1 VNALSPAELREVLE
15 KEDDF
20 GHELRVGRVLRSH
33 SSAAIQ
39 HGGTYTDPV
48 TAKPRQFDYRF
59 WFAKKN
65 ERLSLAVECKNISAI
80 APLII
85 SGTTRSH
92 NESFHD
98 LVESRQGTFN
108 EGGFTFSG
116 LSSLTWRVKVAN
128 AFYPEGQFVGKSLLR
143 IQADKKTSTRSGES
157 EIYDKWAQALSS
169 AVELASSATA
179 LAKHLSAERTLSAVL
194 PVIVVPN
201 EMLWRA
207 VYDSNGAMRSDPER
221 IEDCTFFVG
230 REIEIGGEKGTPFY
244 QKFIFSHVHFFT
256 VQGLQHF
263 LVDISS
269 DANSWGSLFAGTNST
284 VRVSGAY
291 DSDPADINSV

>member
-1 VNALSPAELREVLE
+1 MDALSPSELRQVIER
-15 KEDDF
+15 EDDF
-20 GHELRVGRVLRSH
+20 RHELHVGRVLRSYL
-33 SSAAIQ
+33 SAAVQ

-59 WFAKKN
+59 LFSKKN
-65 ERLSLAVECKNISAI
+65 ERLSLAVECKNISPI

-85 SGTTRSH
+85 CGTTRSQ

-98 LVESRQGTFN
+98 LVESRQGAFT
-108 EGGFTFSG
+108 EDGLTFSG

-128 AFYPEGQFVGKSLLR
+128 AFYPEGHFVGRSLLR
-143 IQADKKTSTRSGES
+143 IQADKKTSARSGES

-169 AVELASSATA
+169 AVELASSATI
-179 LAKHLSAERTLSAVL
+179 LAKHLSVEQTLSAVL
-194 PVIVVPN
+194 PVVVVPD

-207 VYDSNGAMRSDPER
+207 VYNNNGAMTSDPER
-221 IEDCTFFVG
+221 IDDCAFFVR

-256 VQGLQHF
+256 IQGLQRF
-263 LVDISS
+263 LVNISS
-269 DANSWGSLFAGTNST
+269 DDTNWTSLFAATNFAAK
-284 VRVSGAY
+284 VSVAY